1 MGKSSGK
8 SKETQLIKNTL
19 LYTVSNFGSKILTFL
34 IVPLYTY
41 YLTTS
46 EYGSYDTIV
55 SIVNLIAPIC
65 ILAINEGLLRWL
77 LKSDEEEKTV
87 FSTGIIIYVGFIIIT
102 NVILTIVFR
111 IYNWEYTWQF
121 IALLSAE
128 TLQLVLQFSARGMKK
143 NQVFAVSGVLYTI
156 VMLALN
162 VVLVMV
168 FRKGITGMLASMT
181 MAYVISSLYL
191 LWGMREFLHVS
202 NIRFDKSLAKS
213 MLAYSVLLV
222 PNCIS
227 WWVMNTSDR
236 LMLTFMIG
244 SSFTGI
250 YSIAC
255 KFPTIVT
262 VIHTLFYQAWQEQA
276 VIEYDSKNRDSYY
289 TKVFNV
295 YMKLAF
301 CAVFMLIPFSKLV
314 IVYVMDAS
322 YLSAYKYIGVLY
334 LGSLFSS
341 FSGFYGTGY
350 ISAKDTKNAMSTT
363 VVGAII
369 NIVIN
374 LAFIKTIGIWAACIS
389 TLAAYVVVWIIRVI
403 QTKKYFHIAVEWK
416 KFMSLLGINIIAS
429 GAICFSSNMITIMMF
444 IISMIVTLLVN
455 RSLIGKILNGIS
467 GKIKR

>member
-1 MGKSSGK
+1 MGKSS
-8 SKETQLIKNTL
+8 SKEKQLIKNTL
-19 LYTVSNFGSKILTFL
+19 LYTISNFGSKILTFL

-55 SIVNLIAPIC
+55 SIVNLIAPMC
-65 ILAINEGLLRWL
+65 IMAINEGLLRWL
-77 LKSDEEEKTV
+77 LKSEEKEETV
-87 FSTGIIIYVGFIIIT
+87 FSTGMILYVAFIIIT
-102 NVILTIVFR
+102 DIILAIVFG
-111 IYNWEYTWQF
+111 IYKWDYAGQF
-121 IALLSAE
+121 LALLSAE
-128 TLQLVLQFSARGMKK
+128 TLQLVLQYSARGMKK
-143 NQVFAVSGVLYTI
+143 NQVFAISGVLYTV

-162 VVLVMV
+162 VILVMV
-168 FRKGITGMLASMT
+168 FRQGITGMLRSMT
-181 MAYVISSLYL
+181 MAYVISSVYL
-191 LWGMREFLHVS
+191 LCGMREFLHFS
-202 NIRFDKSLAKS
+202 NIQFDTKLAKV
-213 MLAYSVLLV
+213 MLAYSILLV

-289 TKVFNV
+289 TRVFNV
-295 YMKLAF
+295 YMQLAF

-314 IVYVMDAS
+314 IVYVMDKS
-322 YLSAYKYIGVLY
+322 YLSAYQYIGVLY

-363 VVGAII
+363 MVGAII
-369 NIVIN
+369 NIAIN
-374 LAFIKTIGIWAACIS
+374 LLFIKKLGIWAACIS
-389 TLAAYVVVWIIRVI
+389 TLAAYVVVWCIRVI

-416 KFMSLLGINIIAS
+416 KFVPLLLLDIAFS
-429 GAICFSSNMITIMMF
+429 VAICFSSNLVTAVMF
-444 IISMIVTLLVN
+444 GVSVVVTVMVN
-455 RSLIGKILNGIS
+455 RPLIMKILNGILE
-467 GKIKR
+467 KIKR